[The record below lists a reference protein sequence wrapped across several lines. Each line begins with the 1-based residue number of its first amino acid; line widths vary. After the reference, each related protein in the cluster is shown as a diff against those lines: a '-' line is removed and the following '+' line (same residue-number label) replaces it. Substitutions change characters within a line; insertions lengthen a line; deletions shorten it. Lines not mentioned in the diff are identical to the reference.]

1 MATLLFPSMSH
12 LFVDTFF
19 EFGIIENYVYRA
31 RITVILILQ
40 IYSAVWFVSRQLNS
54 LAQDRTKWQLITR
67 QATDTNERW
76 SHGSSKKKKNDYV
89 L

>member
-1 MATLLFPSMSH
+1 MLH

-19 EFGIIENYVYRA
+19 EFGVVEDFVYRA

-40 IYSAVWFVSRQLNS
+40 ICSAVSVC
-54 LAQDRTKWQLITR
+54 DY
-67 QATDTNERW
+67 
-76 SHGSSKKKKNDYV
+76 DYV